1 MGEVEEKMLTAEE
14 AKGVYSII
22 TDYLLFGTGELS
34 HVQRKGIGRLLSE
47 IEFTNENFQKKVKP
61 ELYPVR

>member
-14 AKGVYSII
+14 AKGVYSVI
-22 TDYLLFGTGELS
+22 TDYMMLGTGGLS

-47 IEFTNENFQKKVKP
+47 IEFTNENNKEKVKP
-61 ELYPVR
+61 EIYPIR